1 MFGFFWLKRKK
12 KKRKKENLAYYL
24 CIPMYPLFL
33 EWEKLSG
40 IAIFVLFFVSDNVI
54 QRKIIAESGF
64 LSMAPYRLHKKNL
77 NLSKLTLVLISSLMS
92 CLSFLNCYCR
102 AFYQDV

>member
-1 MFGFFWLKRKK
+1 MEYQYVCFFLLKK

-40 IAIFVLFFVSDNVI
+40 IAKLNQTKKHSVTKSV
-54 QRKIIAESGF
+54 RESLQKG
-64 LSMAPYRLHKKNL
+64 
-77 NLSKLTLVLISSLMS
+77 I
-92 CLSFLNCYCR
+92 
-102 AFYQDV
+102 